1 MYDLVNLVMLVC
13 AALAALALGVMLG
26 YTCCKGLFVIMR
38 SHARI
43 ARAERVKTAVVSTI
57 IS

>member
-26 YTCCKGLFVIMR
+26 YACCNGLFAIMR
-38 SHARI
+38 SHARV
-43 ARAERVKTAVVSTI
+43 ARAEQVKTAVVSTI